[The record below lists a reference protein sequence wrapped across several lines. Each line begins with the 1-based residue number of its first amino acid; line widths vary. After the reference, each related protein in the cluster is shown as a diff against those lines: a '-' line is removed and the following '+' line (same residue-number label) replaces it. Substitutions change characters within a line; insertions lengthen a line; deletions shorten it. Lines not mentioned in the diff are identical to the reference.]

1 MSYAEAIVS
10 AHEMATSGDVARQHS
25 SEARRWPRVAVLVVL
40 LCTVAALA
48 FRLYNLGGR
57 PFWVDEAA
65 TWGFASLDVAPL
77 VNVMGRV
84 EPTPPNYYLLV
95 KGWMALGDGS
105 EFWLRLSSVLV
116 SVVSVLLFGAF
127 LWRAFGPVPAA
138 WGAALLAVAGGH
150 VRYAQEARVYS
161 AIFMLFVLGLLLME
175 RLVDALEA
183 APANRRRWGFAI
195 GSAITAGLMINLHIA
210 AAIAAATIYFYG
222 LCLLLLRRRASVR
235 RVGVLVASGAAGL
248 VLAAPVLRLAFGIAG
263 DKGGP
268 AYWMPPPSLEQA
280 FFEFQSVLLAPH
292 LGRLALPGAALSL
305 LALGVCFWAGRRHPQ
320 TAALAAAFAFAACA
334 FYAVSQVTPILMG
347 RTILFTLALT
357 LAIVAYGL
365 SRLKRPVLV
374 AAVAAAALLPQIKGS
389 ANLLAAPHF
398 YGEAWAEVARSV
410 GRQAEPRDT
419 ILPIGAFEA
428 VALDYYLAREGSL
441 RSTAAVGDREGGV
454 NTLAIALMT
463 GAVPLNGADL
473 DAPACKGVR
482 PGADIWLVSRDVPS
496 YKDTIARVQ
505 QKLLAWGS
513 EMRSRS
519 VHGILFVE
527 RWSQP
532 VRCG

>member
-1 MSYAEAIVS
+1 
-10 AHEMATSGDVARQHS
+10 
-25 SEARRWPRVAVLVVL
+25 
-40 LCTVAALA
+40 
-48 FRLYNLGGR
+48 
-57 PFWVDEAA
+57 
-65 TWGFASLDVAPL
+65 
-77 VNVMGRV
+77 
-84 EPTPPNYYLLV
+84 
-95 KGWMALGDGS
+95 MALGDGS
-105 EFWLRLSSVLV
+105 EFWLRLSSVAAGV
-116 SVVSVLLFGAF
+116 ASVPLFAAF
-127 LWRAFGPVPAA
+127 LWRAFGPAA
-138 WGAALLAVAGGH
+138 AVWGAALLAVAAGH
-150 VRYAQEARVYS
+150 VRYTQEARVY
-161 AIFMLFVLGLLLME
+161 AIVFTLFVLGLLLMG
-175 RLVDALEA
+175 RLVDALETVA
-183 APANRRRWGFAI
+183 SRRRRWALAAGL
-195 GSAITAGLMINLHIA
+195 GITSGLMIHMHYSA
-210 AAIAAATIYFYG
+210 AFAAATVYVYG
-222 LCLLLLRRRASVR
+222 LCLLLARRQATAG
-235 RVGVLVASGAAGL
+235 RVAALVASGAIGL
-248 VLAAPVLRLAFGIAG
+248 ALAAPVLWLALGIAPG
-263 DKGGP
+263 PSAGAYWIPPPGP
-268 AYWMPPPSLEQA
+268 AQA
-280 FFEFQSVLLAPH
+280 FFEFQTVLFAPQLH
-292 LGRLALPGAALSL
+292 RLAAPGAALSL
-305 LALGVCFWAGRRHPQ
+305 AALGVCFWAGRRHPQ
-320 TAALAAAFAFAACA
+320 AAALAAAFAFAACA

-347 RTILFTLALT
+347 RTVLFTLALT

-496 YKDTIARVQ
+496 YKDAITRVQ
-505 QKLLAWGS
+505 ERLRAWGS

-519 VHGILFVE
+519 VHGSLFVE
-527 RWSQP
+527 RWSP
-532 VRCG
+532 PARCG